1 MVLKKMLDSL
11 AEVQGFQVLK
21 DLENIMQS
29 LGVEGQHPVDR
40 AVAVDFFVHLFELFH
55 QIMEH

>member
-11 AEVQGFQVLK
+11 AEVQGVPVLK

-29 LGVEGQHPVDR
+29 LGVEGQHPVR
-40 AVAVDFFVHLFELFH
+40 SEAVDLFVHLFEFLH

>member
-29 LGVEGQHPVDR
+29 LGVEGQHPVR
-40 AVAVDFFVHLFELFH
+40 SVAVDLFVPLFEFLH
-55 QIMEH
+55 QVMEH